1 MIRLLI
7 LISSLILLSCVDAQ
21 VYTLNDEQLHFRR
34 FSSKDGLPS
43 VYVNTILQ
51 RNNGTIWIGT
61 KGGLTRFD
69 GQTMSN
75 HHYTPNNINSL
86 TSNDVT
92 SLFEDSSHQLWIG
105 TSKGLNVLTDETSD
119 FTYIPLTNQNIPPL
133 IYHISQDENKNYW
146 IGTSHGVYV
155 LNKQKHVI
163 WQGLEGHSVKF
174 IGQSSIDKMWIGSK
188 QGVNLIDPTNFK
200 LIPLAEEKANQEVS
214 FSDLSVYDGLFD
226 KSSLWLA
233 TSKDGLVHIDTKHN
247 KISQHYSGK
256 KQLISDNSIWSLAK
270 NGKDLWLGYFYD
282 GISRF
287 NIETNE
293 NSQSLYHPQINYTIP
308 YDNVSKLY
316 FDNSGLLWVG
326 TTNGLAVTDIKNS
339 VIKQIGEYQNITN
352 KHVWSVAKKHHKIWF
367 ATEDGLNMI
376 DLQTKKLTTYPSSRN
391 HGALPNTVIWSIFP
405 DEKKIWLGTNQGL
418 IKFLP
423 EENKSILIENKFFDG
438 RGIRNKS
445 VYTMHYNNGEL
456 LLGYYNGSIA
466 KFNTKTEL
474 FSNTVLDVSTGYI
487 TNIIEIKKDNY
498 LVASQHGI
506 IHVNK
511 GILTK
516 IMPGSDLVNYHI
528 TAMKL
533 IKNQLWV
540 ATLSNGLYVLT
551 NINEQWRIIKSLT
564 VDNGLPENSVKSL
577 SIDLDNNIWVTGRKS
592 VYKITPESFK
602 VTLFTSQFHWL
613 DIEFHDNAANNSQ
626 DDVIAMGGNEGL
638 VYFSTNE
645 ITPQTTFPALK
656 LSSVQI
662 ANKKYNQ
669 LNNSNNI
676 TIKPGEN
683 FYSFNVSAL
692 EFLSPE
698 SIKYEYQLLPGQDAW
713 QRLEQSK
720 IMLSNLPYNQYYLR
734 LRATNSDQVFNKEE
748 LQINLNIP
756 PPFWWATIAKIIYSL
771 ALFLLIMRFIISH
784 KIRLKRMTFK
794 AKHDA
799 LTGLPN
805 RDFLINELGIKLE
818 KAAKEGYKVVVL
830 FFDLNGFKLINDTY
844 GHDAGDKLL
853 KHVANQVNHCI
864 REKDFFARQSGDEF
878 ILVLDNIYQE
888 RDIYH
893 ALTRIQSAFNKK
905 FTHKDKEISYGSSI
919 GISIFDEKNNAS
931 GEDLIKQADTAM
943 YKCKQSKQSKADYC
957 YY

>member
-7 LISSLILLSCVDAQ
+7 LISSFLLVSYVDAQ

-69 GQTMSN
+69 GQNMST
-75 HHYTPNNINSL
+75 HHYIPNNINSL

-105 TSKGLNVLTDETSD
+105 TSKGLNILSDETND
-119 FTYIPLTNQNIPPL
+119 FTHIPLTTPKTPPL

-155 LNKQKHVI
+155 LNKQNQVI
-163 WQGLEGHSVKF
+163 WQGLEEHSVKF
-174 IGQSSIDKMWIGSK
+174 IGQSSIDKVWIGSK
-188 QGVNLIDPTNFK
+188 QGVHLIDPTNFK
-200 LIPLAEEKANQEVS
+200 LINISAEKTDQELG
-214 FSDLSVYDGLFD
+214 FSDLSVYDGLID

-233 TSKDGLVHIDTKHN
+233 TSKGGLVHIDTKHN
-247 KISQHYSGK
+247 KISRRYSTK
-256 KQLISDNSIWSLAK
+256 KQSISDNSIWSLAK

-287 NIETNE
+287 NIEGNG
-293 NSQSLYHPQINYTIP
+293 NSQSVYHPQINYTIP

-326 TTNGLAVTDIKNS
+326 TTNGLAVSDIKNR

-352 KHVWSVAKKHHKIWF
+352 KHVWSVAKKQHKIWF
-367 ATEDGLNMI
+367 GTEDGLNMI
-376 DLQTKKLTTYPSSRN
+376 DLQTKKLTTYPSSIN
-391 HGALPNTVIWSIFP
+391 HNALPNTVIWSIFP

-423 EENKSILIENKFFDG
+423 EENKSILIENKFFDE

-466 KFNTKTEL
+466 TFNTKSEL
-474 FSNTVLDVSTGYI
+474 FSNTMLDVSTGYI

-498 LVASQHGI
+498 LVSGQNGI
-506 IHVNK
+506 THVDK

-516 IMPGSDLVNYHI
+516 IMPESDLVNYHI

-533 IKNQLWV
+533 VKNQLWI

-551 NINEQWRIIKSLT
+551 NINEQWRIIKHLN

-577 SIDLDNNIWVTGRKS
+577 SIDLEENIWVTGRKS
-592 VYKITPESFK
+592 IYKISQENFNI
-602 VTLFTSQFHWL
+602 TLFTSQFHWL
-613 DIEFHDNAANNSQ
+613 DIEFHDNTANNSQ
-626 DDVIAMGGNEGL
+626 DDVIAIGGNEGL
-638 VYFSTNE
+638 LYFSTNE
-645 ITPQTTFPALK
+645 ITPQTTFPALM

-662 ANKKYNQ
+662 TNKKYNQ
-669 LNNSNNI
+669 LNNLNNI
-676 TIKPGEN
+676 TIKPDEN

-698 SIKYEYQLLPGQDAW
+698 SIKYEYQLLPGQNTW
-713 QRLEQSK
+713 QRLEHSK
-720 IMLSNLPYNQYYLR
+720 IMLSNLPYNQYSLH

-756 PPFWWATIAKIIYSL
+756 PPFWWSTIAKVIYSL
-771 ALFLLIMRFIISH
+771 ALFFLIMRFIISH
-784 KIRLKRMTFK
+784 KTRLKRMTFK

-805 RDFLINELGIKLE
+805 RDYLINELTIKLE

-830 FFDLNGFKLINDTY
+830 FFDLNGFKSINDTY
-844 GHDAGDKLL
+844 GHDTGDKLL
-853 KHVANQVNHCI
+853 KHVANQINHSI

-888 RDIYH
+888 SDIHH
-893 ALTRIQSAFNKK
+893 ALSRIQSAFNEK
-905 FTHKDKEISYGSSI
+905 FTFKDKEISYGSSI
-919 GISIFDEKNNAS
+919 GISIFDEQNNVT
-931 GEDLIKQADTAM
+931 GESLIKQADTAM
-943 YKCKQSKQSKADYC
+943 YKCKQNKADYC